1 MRVKPEIIILLL
13 LFYAFF
19 VTGDVLTTFWLIE
32 YYPGGISGEMNPVAY
47 MIFTAYGY
55 AGMLA
60 SKIVFFIASSTV
72 FILLY
77 IRYGGAK
84 WIREALEITIL
95 GLTGLSILVI
105 INNLFSIIA
114 TYIHLYNMPPIWLL
128 KTLVFMMTVTVAC
141 LGALVLFK
149 DVERVVEAFIG
160 SILAMLPLF
169 IWPRLD
175 PFYYLAYLGSLFL
188 LIALS
193 TYFMEIS
200 RGRG

>member
-1 MRVKPEIIILLL
+1 LKIKPEIIILLL

-19 VTGDVLTTFWLIE
+19 VIGDVLTTFWLIK

-47 MIFTAYGY
+47 MLFTKYGY

-60 SKIVFFIASSTV
+60 SKIVFFVVSSTV

-77 IRYGGAK
+77 MRYGGAR

-105 INNLFSIIA
+105 INNIFSILA
-114 TYIHLYNMPPIWLL
+114 TYIYLYNTPPLWLL
-128 KTLVFMMTVTVAC
+128 KILVFLMTVTVAC
-141 LGALVLFK
+141 LGALLLFK
-149 DVERVVEAFIG
+149 DPVRVVEALLG
-160 SILAMLPLF
+160 SIMAMLPLF

-175 PFYYLAYLGSLFL
+175 PMYYLIYLGSLFL

-193 TYFMEIS
+193 TYFIGLK
-200 RGRG
+200 RLRR